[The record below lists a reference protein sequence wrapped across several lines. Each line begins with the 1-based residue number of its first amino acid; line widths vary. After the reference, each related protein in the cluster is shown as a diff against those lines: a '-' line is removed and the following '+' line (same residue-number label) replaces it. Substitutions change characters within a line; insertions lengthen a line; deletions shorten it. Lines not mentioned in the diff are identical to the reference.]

1 MEKKSFVTFVM
12 GVVGGLLFSLGMCMA
27 LLPEW
32 NMFNVGVGFGAVG
45 AVAEGFKE
53 AGKVVKK
60 SLENA
65 EKEKITEDTT
75 AEEMNEET
83 IEVPMTQEVVKTQT
97 VQAEGE
103 TVIES
108 V

>member
-1 MEKKSFVTFVM
+1 MKKSAVKKSLKVAGAFAAAT
-12 GVVGGLLFSLGMCMA
+12 GVVVISA
-27 LLPEW
+27 L
-32 NMFNVGVGFGAVG
+32 VASGAAVG